1 MLIDFLAENFS
12 VYWRKLIPNFQ
23 KEISYLINWL
33 RTFPIPPKIYKIED
47 LYLYKHR
54 RKTYADDL
62 DEKTIKEFDNN
73 QIVLANKKIEFLE
86 SIYKCVP
93 KSVIK
98 YDKDL
103 DLSDFRFI
111 YGDVIYYDEEE
122 ATIVEAL
129 DEMIKIKIYNNNQN
143 KKDKKASVKKEIW
156 VETDSDKIRLK
167 ELNNGNIN

>member
-1 MLIDFLAENFS
+1 M
-12 VYWRKLIPNFQ
+12 
-23 KEISYLINWL
+23 YLINWL
-33 RTFPIPPKIYKIED
+33 RTFPIAPKIYKIEE
-47 LYLYKHR
+47 LFLYKFQ

-167 ELNNGNIN
+167 ELNNGNINQNGFN